1 MSRWRRRGP
10 GDDVPRATPSV
21 GTLTSFDVA
30 LAPEAA
36 VPMAGDGCLVAI
48 DVTKSFA
55 GLVALDKVDV
65 EVKRGEIVGLIGPN
79 GAGKTTF
86 FNCVTGFT
94 APTRG
99 RVSFDGRDV
108 TSLSPAR
115 RAELG
120 MARTFQHA
128 QLFGH
133 LTVREN
139 LLLGRHLHYGAPA
152 WQAAIGLPR
161 ARRAERAADAAV
173 REIAARTG
181 LTPVLDATISDLPY
195 GTQRMIEVARALAT
209 EPRMLLLD
217 EPGAGMDTSES
228 AYFGQ
233 MLRGIHEERG
243 LAMLLIEHDVALVM
257 AVCDRV
263 YVLDFGVLIASG
275 SPDEIRRNP
284 QVQAA
289 YFGSEVVG
297 A

>member
-1 MSRWRRRGP
+1 MSDLEP
-10 GDDVPRATPSV
+10 Q
-21 GTLTSFDVA
+21 
-30 LAPEAA
+30 AA
-36 VPMAGDGCLVAI
+36 VPHAAVPFAGEGQLVAVEI
-48 DVTKSFA
+48 TKAFS
-55 GLVALDKVDV
+55 GLVALDRVDLAV
-65 EVKRGEIVGLIGPN
+65 MSGEIVGLIGPN

-94 APTRG
+94 VPTRG

-108 TSLSPAR
+108 TGLAPAR
-115 RAELG
+115 RAALG

-133 LTVREN
+133 LSVREN
-139 LLLGRHLHYGAPA
+139 LLLGRHLHYGASA
-152 WQAAIGLPR
+152 WQAAVGLPR
-161 ARRAERAADAAV
+161 ARRAEREAD
-173 REIAARTG
+173 RHIRDIAARTG
-181 LTPVLDATISDLPY
+181 LAPVLDATISDLPY
-195 GTQRMIEVARALAT
+195 GTQRMVEVARALAT

-217 EPGAGMDTSES
+217 EPSAGMDSNES

-263 YVLDFGVLIASG
+263 YVLDFGRLIASG
-275 SPDEIRRNP
+275 TPEEIRRNP
-284 QVQAA
+284 AVQAA